1 MKKQTLAKDI
11 MVTKLV
17 TLTPETDLLE
27 AIGKLLDN
35 KISGAPVVDKEK
47 RFLGVL
53 SERCGLRAVMHAAYH
68 EVPSDTVS
76 AFMDPECTTI
86 SEDTAIIEAEI
97 LGIVDTFA
105 KTGAR
110 RLPVLRGDKL
120 VGQISR
126 RDVLRYTL
134 EQLEKRPDPEKP
146 KLLYLSALFD
156 SGDSP
161 IA

>member
-1 MKKQTLAKDI
+1 MKPQLAKDI

-17 TLTPETDLLE
+17 TVTPETDILDAISRLLE
-27 AIGKLLDN
+27 N
-35 KISGAPVVDKEK
+35 KISGAPVIDGER

-53 SERCGLRAVMHAAYH
+53 SERCALQAVMQAAYH
-68 EVPSDTVS
+68 EVPSDKVS
-76 AFMDPECTTI
+76 AFMDTECTTI
-86 SEDTAIIEAEI
+86 SEDTAITEI
-97 LGIVDTFA
+97 LDIFQ
-105 KTGAR
+105 KQRFR
-110 RLPVLRGDKL
+110 RLPVVQGGKL

-126 RDVLRYTL
+126 RDVLRSVL

>member
-76 AFMDPECTTI
+76 AFMDTDCTTI
-86 SEDTAIIEAEI
+86 DEEAEI

-134 EQLEKRPDPEKP
+134 EQLDKRPDPKKP
-146 KLLYLSALFD
+146 GFLYLSALFE

-161 IA
+161 LA